1 MKNYLRMFFTRGVA
15 CAALL
20 MHVTQLSICDDN
32 VTETADGKVT
42 LVADG
47 YQFTE
52 GPAVD
57 SEGVVFFTDQPND
70 RILRVDLE
78 GKGRRSH
85 LGPGLVCQQNFC
97 GPIIAIRCS

>member
-57 SEGVVFFTDQPND
+57 SEGVVFFTLAA
-70 RILRVDLE
+70 RIVRHFLLPHPI
-78 GKGRRSH
+78 RSTA
-85 LGPGLVCQQNFC
+85 FASK
-97 GPIIAIRCS
+97 IAA